1 MKKVSI
7 TELKKGL
14 SALHVQYASFC
25 LIEKKNTHT
34 IEIIILWSSWLR
46 KDIETV
52 KNYLNTNYSVET
64 RNSSTMYI
72 TSK

>member
-7 TELKKGL
+7 TKLKKGL

-25 LIEKKNTHT
+25 LIEKINAHT

-46 KDIETV
+46 NDIETV
-52 KNYLNTNYSVET
+52 KSYLNTNYSVEI
-64 RNSSTMYI
+64 RNSSTMYL